1 MKKSKLLL
9 IALSFA
15 VFLFTA
21 VGCRN
26 EQRESDYNLL
36 KSIMSE
42 LSQKQAIHVLQKKEH
57 IINGVSDRASDDE
70 IWRNRDNWAQTI
82 HMTDSEQS
90 NTLFYDGV
98 FYIQHESDGAYIKSD
113 EIVDAPVLWPGVLNT
128 VSFEDISASLF
139 QDTADGSVLTV
150 TFMSN
155 EEDETEITAIIT
167 MDAHGNVIS
176 ITTKSA
182 WNVVANGQSQ
192 AVEAIYTTLFL
203 SFEEKEIDR
212 VIEERR
218 NSLSGYDTAPE
229 R

>member
-1 MKKSKLLL
+1 MKRHKLLL
-9 IALSFA
+9 LSLLFA
-15 VFLFTA
+15 VLLCA
-21 VGCRN
+21 ALGCSN
-26 EQRESDYNLL
+26 EQGESHYDLF

-57 IINGVSDRASDDE
+57 IIDGVTDCASDDE
-70 IWRNRDNWAQTI
+70 IWRNRNNWAQSI
-82 HMTDSEQS
+82 HMNDSEQS

-98 FYIQHESDGAYIKSD
+98 FYIQHESGGAYVKSD
-113 EIVDAPVLWPGVLNT
+113 EMVGEPILWPGALNT
-128 VSFEDISASLF
+128 IFPEDILASLH

-150 TFMSN
+150 TFMLI
-155 EEDETEITAIIT
+155 EEYETEITAIIT

-182 WNVVANGQSQ
+182 WNVVVNGQSK

-203 SFEEKEIDR
+203 SFDEKQIDK

-218 NSLSGYDTAPE
+218 NSVSGCNAAPE